1 MKNRFDPVTFVITI
15 ISVIM
20 LFKGSFAYVMKNR
33 VSKMVPVNGFE
44 FVGPIFW
51 IPIVLLLIIMLINMI
66 DGKIFKFFISLIS
79 SIIIIINFIFFMIGI
94 NNILTHNQNMR
105 VSFGLS
111 FYTIF
116 ILLISLMTKNS
127 NEEKNCIKKYLPL
140 TITICL
146 IILFFATGFM
156 NRSSIMIEYHT
167 RKDKFISCL
176 IEHIYICWSA
186 ILTSVLLG
194 IPLSYLCYR
203 NKLIESIIMG
213 FLNLVRSI
221 PAIALIMIM
230 ITPLSFLKD
239 IPFFKNLGISSFGF
253 TPVYCAL
260 VFYSLFII
268 ISNITSAFKTIN
280 EKYVK
285 VARGIGLTN
294 LQILYKIQFPIIL
307 PVFVSGLKVV
317 VISTF
322 TAASL
327 GTMVG
332 FGGLGTF
339 IVMGSGNAVALDL
352 ILLGSIPI
360 LILIFI
366 TNLILTIIIKL
377 FKTDYSNVKYTE

>member
-66 DGKIFKFFISLIS
+66 NGKIFKFFISLIS

-239 IPFFKNLGISSFGF
+239 IPFFKNLGISNFGF

-307 PVFVSGLKVV
+307 PVFVSGLKVA

>member
-1 MKNRFDPVTFVITI
+1 MKNRFEPVTFVITI
-15 ISVIM
+15 ISIIM

-44 FVGPIFW
+44 FVGPFFW
-51 IPIVLLLIIMLINMI
+51 IPIVLLLMIMLINMI
-66 DGKIFKFFISLIS
+66 YGKNFKFFISLIS
-79 SIIIIINFIFFMIGI
+79 SIIIIINFVFFMIGI

-127 NEEKNCIKKYLPL
+127 NEEKDCIKKYLPL

-146 IILFFATGFM
+146 IILFFTMGFM

-176 IEHIYICWSA
+176 IEHIYICWSS

-307 PVFVSGLKVV
+307 PVFVSGLKVA

-366 TNLILTIIIKL
+366 TNLILTIIIRL
-377 FKTDYSNVKYTE
+377 FKTDYSDVKYIE

>member
-1 MKNRFDPVTFVITI
+1 MKNRLDPVTFVITI
-15 ISVIM
+15 ISVI
-20 LFKGSFAYVMKNR
+20 LLLNGSFVYVMKNR
-33 VSKMVPVNGFE
+33 VSKMVPVTGFK
-44 FVGPIFW
+44 FIGSIFW
-51 IPIVLLLIIMLINMI
+51 FPIVLLLIIALINII
-66 DGKIFKFFISLIS
+66 DQKKFKFSISIIS
-79 SIIIIINFIFFMIGI
+79 SIIIVVNFILFMTGI
-94 NNILTHNQNMR
+94 DNVLIHNQNTR

-111 FYTIF
+111 FYAVL
-116 ILLISLMTKNS
+116 ILLVSLITKNS
-127 NEEKNCIKKYLPL
+127 SEEKNSIRKYLPL

-146 IILFFATGFM
+146 IVLFFITGFM
-156 NRSSIMIEYHT
+156 DKSSIMIEYHT

-176 IEHIYICWSA
+176 IEHVYICWSA
-186 ILTSVLLG
+186 ILTSVLFG
-194 IPLSYLCYR
+194 IPLSYLCYK
-203 NKLIESIIMG
+203 NEMIGSIVMG

-239 IPFFKNLGISSFGF
+239 IPFFRNLGISSFGF

-285 VARGIGLTN
+285 VARGIGLTD

-307 PVFVSGLKVV
+307 PVFISGLKVA

-360 LILIFI
+360 IILIFT
-366 TNLILTIIIKL
+366 TNLILTLIIKL
-377 FKTDYSNVKYTE
+377 FGTNYLNIEYTE